1 VSPSSRTPAGIAY
14 DRAGPRGACLSS
26 FSMPVSAD
34 RRMWDPTRTPDLR
47 ALIEAENGALARRDL
62 GDAVEANLTW

>member
-1 VSPSSRTPAGIAY
+1 
-14 DRAGPRGACLSS
+14 
-26 FSMPVSAD
+26 MPVSAD